1 MKFPYFFSGGKKIGV
16 KFLSTVGVGL
26 FSTVTNEM
34 KYYII
39 SFDCETTGLSVARD
53 QIVEFGAVVRLW
65 DTDGDIQELAPFAM
79 YCRPTVATMSRR
91 ASEIT
96 GITMSSL
103 DKHPT
108 IKTVLESFKD
118 HLEVVCA
125 DPDIPRVLVSYN
137 GFAYDIPI
145 VVAEAERCGLSATT
159 YFRELRIQTSVDVL
173 LFGREVLDATCL
185 VRKANGK
192 CSYRLGDV
200 YVACCKRPLLNA
212 HGAVADSRAV
222 LDILGCADVQCRFH
236 ALLADSVGRKCV
248 TNPMVLIRAI
258 VARMHKGQA
267 TKKQSASKRFLDMF
281 EASTNKKKKHKSGAL
296 E

>member
-1 MKFPYFFSGGKKIGV
+1 
-16 KFLSTVGVGL
+16 
-26 FSTVTNEM
+26 M
-34 KYYII
+34 KYYVI
-39 SFDCETTGLSVARD
+39 SFDCETTGLSVTRD

-65 DTDGDIQELAPFAM
+65 DDTRVEELAPFSM
-79 YCRPTVATMSRR
+79 YCRPTVVTMSRR

-96 GITMSSL
+96 GITMQSL
-103 DKHPT
+103 EKQPT
-108 IKTVLESFKD
+108 IRRVLESFRD
-118 HLEVVCA
+118 HLDKVCTDA
-125 DPDIPRVLVSYN
+125 DAPRVLVSYN

-145 VVAEAERCGLSATT
+145 VVAEAERCGMSAIT

-173 LFGREVLDATCL
+173 LFGREVLDTTCL

-200 YVACCKRPLLNA
+200 YVACCKQPLLGA

-222 LDILGCADVQCRFH
+222 LDILGCADVQCRFQN
-236 ALLADSVGRKCV
+236 LLADSSGGGGRKCV
-248 TNPMVLIRAI
+248 MNPMILIRSI
-258 VARMHKGQA
+258 VARMRKGQD

-281 EASTNKKKKHKSGAL
+281 ETSVVNNKKKKHKSTTV